1 MLPRGA
7 KVLWVSS
14 AGGHLSELLKIDGTV
29 QASEDSLWVTF
40 ETQQTVSMLSARRS
54 QFVGYVAP
62 RDAAATL
69 RAARRILSILRR
81 ESFDACISTG
91 AAVAVSGLP
100 LAALFGIPTYY
111 VESLA
116 RVSAPSFTGRILER
130 APRVRTYAQYEG
142 WSSRRWPYA
151 GTIWDSFSCSSGTE
165 PVRVRKILVTLG
177 TIRPYAFD
185 RAVDAVLSIL
195 QPGDELTWQLGST
208 RRSGLPGTVHQEMGF
223 GELGRCAA
231 AADVVI
237 THAGVGTI
245 LQLMSLGKMPVL
257 AVRDPAHR
265 EHVDGHQDEIAS
277 AAAAR
282 GVVRVL
288 DLARPHRGVL
298 EAAASRRII
307 ST

>member
-54 QFVGYVAP
+54 QFVDYVAP
-62 RDAAATL
+62 RDAPATL

-165 PVRVRKILVTLG
+165 PARVRKILVTLG

-223 GELGRCAA
+223 GDLSRCAA

-265 EHVDGHQDEIAS
+265 EHVDGHQEEIAS
-277 AAAAR
+277 AAATR

-288 DLARPHRGVL
+288 DLARPDRGVL